1 MEKTQLDSLLIAIKN
16 SQTEFYEDWGFWI
29 STIIGLVG
37 IYFSIIAFKEA
48 REAKQAA
55 KSVGNIVKIQSIT
68 IDLNE
73 IIQRLDKI
81 RTDLDYSGARDF
93 YSEINRRV
101 RRIISVLTMEDIYSI
116 KTQQIKSTLDLIKTN
131 LDGAR
136 PLGAASN
143 GIDIFYAVEGEF
155 SNLSGHLADLSGLL
169 EQRTI

>member
-1 MEKTQLDSLLIAIKN
+1 MEKTQLESLLSAIKN
-16 SQTEFYEDWGFWI
+16 SQIEFYEDWGFWI
-29 STIIGLVG
+29 STIIGVSG
-37 IYFSIIAFKEA
+37 IFFSIIAFKEA
-48 REAKQAA
+48 REAKKAA
-55 KSVGNIVKIQSIT
+55 KSMGNFVKIQSMT

-81 RTDLDYSGARDF
+81 STDLDYSGARDF

-101 RRIISVLTMEDIYSI
+101 RRIISVLTIEIAYET
-116 KTQQIKSTLDLIKTN
+116 KTKEIQNTLDAIKTN

-136 PLGAASN
+136 PVGLTSN
-143 GIDIFYAVEGEF
+143 GIDIFYAIEGEF